1 MTPEEFRELI
11 ADNDDAVM
19 LDRTLHSEAPPF
31 VFDPVPARWDEFRAT
46 VAEELGVNVADIR
59 VVGSGRLGFSL
70 KPGNNLRAF
79 QDTSDID
86 VVVVNS
92 DAFDDLWISLL
103 RAAYPRPPVQ
113 LGERL
118 KQGRNDLYTGWLTPE
133 SIRLDL
139 RIFGEKA
146 RPALET
152 RTKWFN
158 CLKGASRFPPR
169 RHEDIHARLYRTWSH
184 AELYHLHSISVLRNS
199 LKP

>member
-1 MTPEEFRELI
+1 MTPEHFRALI
-11 ADNDDAVM
+11 ADSTDAVM
-19 LDRTLHSEAPPF
+19 LDRTLYSDTPPF
-31 VFDPVPARWDEFRAT
+31 VFDPVPETWTDFR
-46 VAEELGVNVADIR
+46 VAVSAELGINRTDIR
-59 VVGSGRLGFSL
+59 IVGSARFGFSL

-92 DAFDDLWISLL
+92 DAFDELWLALL

-113 LGERL
+113 LGTRL
-118 KQGRNDLYTGWLTPE
+118 RQSRNDLYTGWLTPE
-133 SIRLDL
+133 EIRLDL

-146 RPALET
+146 RPALQT

-158 CLKGASRFPPR
+158 CLKDASKFPQR

-199 LKP
+199 LQP